1 MDSNLQFHHV
11 VQLFANVTVL
21 CNSLW
26 ISPCFAIVF
35 EFPHTTYR
43 VMLMWQCLVVLL
55 YNCLWISPHF
65 PVICEFYVV
74 QFFLNFTMLCN
85 YCWISS
91 HCAIISECHHTTH
104 RVMLMWVFLLL
115 LSSIVYKIPW
125 ILPCCANILNFT
137 MLCNCLW
144 FLMYVHTD
152 GWMTDGRSEWWTVK
166 SWCLRIFRS

>member
-1 MDSNLQFHHV
+1 MLCNILQILLCCAILYEFHHV
-11 VQLFANVTVL
+11 LQLFLNFPILLTEL
-21 CNSLW
+21 CWCGNALW
-26 ISPCFAIVF
+26 YCCTIVC
-35 EFPHTTYR
+35 EFHHIFQ
-43 VMLMWQCLVVLL
+43 LD
-55 YNCLWISPHF
+55 
-65 PVICEFYVV
+65 ICEFHVV